1 MIEVF
6 NVSKSFK
13 IDEKRKLDVL
23 KNISFVL
30 PDNGMYFILG
40 KSGSGKST
48 LLNLLEGLEDLDS
61 GYININKKRISRRSL
76 EEKENIFKD
85 DIGIMFQHYNLI
97 SSLTVKENLD
107 LVKSIKGTKKEEK
120 LGYYLNKFKLDKL
133 IDKKVELLSGGEKQR
148 VALVRALINN
158 PSIIFADEPTGA
170 IDEENSIVIMDE
182 LKLISKD
189 KLVLIVTHDRSLVEK
204 YADGKII
211 LNDDKTYTLDNIY
224 ASIEEFK
231 KNNIENKEKVFINKK
246 SNNKFVFLN
255 KIFKRNM
262 FKNFTRNLL
271 SILALTFAFTF
282 IFTTFSIKSSLDN
295 LNKNLI
301 YQFEGYNIFNVSEVK
316 NSSINGSLLSIS
328 KKEKPNDYRIIDF
341 MKENETNYEMYDN
354 LNYFLSNNI
363 VKIDDKEYKNIVF
376 SPLFNLEKNE
386 VIVNRKFVEEYL
398 NSDFE
403 SAIRKELRLT
413 SNNKYEAFSNYYE
426 GEIEEDLKLDLTF
439 KIKDVKDEFYYLQTP
454 RVYYSYN
461 YLFQVLNLT
470 LAPNFTELEGA
481 RITYFDLLER
491 SENNDQINSY
501 SSLLVIDNV
510 YFEKFIDILNNKK
523 YEDYSLSITN
533 EAYTMSTS
541 FIDLTNILFI
551 GIDIFIILIIFSS
564 LFIIIFF
571 TIYSYLVNKKERAI
585 LLLLGSNDK
594 SIDFIYVLENIIN
607 MIFAF
612 IFSSLILNIVNNFIN
627 NIISSSLLI
636 NLTINIDIFNNII
649 IFLIGILLI
658 IFITLIPLKIS
669 KKNINLANEL
679 KEE

>member
-1 MIEVF
+1 MVEVF

-13 IDEKRKLDVL
+13 IDEKRKLNVL

-97 SSLTVKENLD
+97 SFLTVKENID
-107 LVKSIKGTKKEEK
+107 LVKSIKGCKNEEK
-120 LGYYLNKFKLDKL
+120 LEYYLHKFKLEKL
-133 IDKKVELLSGGEKQR
+133 INKKVDLLSGGEKQR

-158 PSIIFADEPTGA
+158 PPIIFADEPTGA
-170 IDEENSIVIMDE
+170 IDEENSLIIMDE

-189 KLVLIVTHDRSLVEK
+189 KLVLIVTHDQSIVNK
-204 YADGKII
+204 YANGKIT
-211 LNDDKTYTLDNIY
+211 LNDDKTFTLDNVY
-224 ASIEEFK
+224 SSIEEFK
-231 KNNIENKEKVFINKK
+231 KDKKDNKNKLTTK
-246 SNNKFVFLN
+246 KTTNKFFFLS
-255 KIFKRNM
+255 KIFKRNI
-262 FKNFTRNLL
+262 FKNITRNIL
-271 SILALTFAFTF
+271 STLALAFAFTF
-282 IFTTFSIKSSLDN
+282 IFTTFSIKTSLDN
-295 LNKNLI
+295 FNKNLI

-328 KKEKPNDYRIIDF
+328 KKEKPQDYALIDF
-341 MKENETNYEMYDN
+341 MKENEINYEIYDN

-363 VKIDDKEYKNIVF
+363 VNFNNNEYKNIVF
-376 SPLFNLEKNE
+376 SPLFKLENNE
-386 VIVNRKFVEEYL
+386 VIVNRKFVEEYFDS
-398 NSDFE
+398 NFID
-403 SAIRKELRLT
+403 IIGKELKMT

-426 GEIEEDLKLDLTF
+426 GEIEENLKLDLTF
-439 KIKDVKDEFYYLQTP
+439 KIKEVKDEFYYLQTP

-461 YLFQVLNLT
+461 YLFQILNLT

-481 RITYFDLLER
+481 RISYYDLLER
-491 SENNDQINSY
+491 SEVNDQINSY
-501 SSLLVIDNV
+501 SSLIVIDKV
-510 YFEKFIDILNNKK
+510 YFHNFIDILDSKK
-523 YEDYSLSITN
+523 YEDFSLSIAN

-564 LFIIIFF
+564 IFIIVFL

-594 SIDFIYVLENIIN
+594 SIDFIYILENILN
-607 MIFAF
+607 MLFGF
-612 IFSSLILNIVNNFIN
+612 TFSLLILSTVTGFIN
-627 NIISSSLLI
+627 NIVSSTLLI
-636 NLTINIDIFNNII
+636 NLTINIDIFNNLI
-649 IFLIGILLI
+649 IFLVGILLI
-658 IFITLIPLKIS
+658 ICTTLIPLRIS
-669 KKNINLANEL
+669 KKSIKLANEL

>member
-76 EEKENIFKD
+76 EEKENIFKE

-97 SSLTVKENLD
+97 SSITVKENID
-107 LVKSIKGTKKEEK
+107 LVKSIKGCKNEEK
-120 LGYYLNKFKLDKL
+120 LEYYLHKFKLEKL
-133 IDKKVELLSGGEKQR
+133 INKKVVLLSGGEKQR

-158 PSIIFADEPTGA
+158 PPIIFADEPTGA
-170 IDEENSIVIMDE
+170 IDEENSSIIMDE

-189 KLVLIVTHDRSLVEK
+189 KLVLIVTHDQSIVNK
-204 YADGKII
+204 YADGKIT
-211 LNDDKTYTLDNIY
+211 LNDDKTFTLDNVY
-224 ASIEEFK
+224 SSIEEYK
-231 KNNIENKEKVFINKK
+231 KDKKDNKNKLNTK
-246 SNNKFVFLN
+246 KTNNKFVFLS
-255 KIFKRNM
+255 KIFKRNI
-262 FKNFTRNLL
+262 FKNITRNIL
-271 SILALTFAFTF
+271 STLALAFAFTF
-282 IFTTFSIKSSLDN
+282 IFTTFSIKTSLNDF
-295 LNKNLI
+295 NKNLI
-301 YQFEGYNIFNVSEVK
+301 YQFEGYNIFSVSEVK

-328 KKEKPNDYRIIDF
+328 KKEKPQDYALIDF
-341 MKENETNYEMYDN
+341 MKENEINYEIYDN

-363 VKIDDKEYKNIVF
+363 VNFNDNEYKNIVF
-376 SPLFNLEKNE
+376 SPLFNLESNE
-386 VIVNRKFVEEYL
+386 VIVNRKFVEEYFDS
-398 NSDFE
+398 NFTD
-403 SAIRKELRLT
+403 IIGKELKMT

-426 GEIEEDLKLDLTF
+426 GEIEENLKLDLTF
-439 KIKDVKDEFYYLQTP
+439 KVREVKDEFYYLQTP

-461 YLFQVLNLT
+461 YLFQILNLT
-470 LAPNFTELEGA
+470 LAPNFTEFEGV
-481 RITYFDLLER
+481 RISYYDLLER
-491 SENNDQINSY
+491 SESNDRINSY
-501 SSLLVIDNV
+501 SSLIVIDKV
-510 YFEKFIDILNNKK
+510 YFHNFIDILDSKK
-523 YEDYSLSITN
+523 HEDFSLSITN

-541 FIDLTNILFI
+541 FIDLTNVLFI
-551 GIDIFIILIIFSS
+551 GIDVFIILIVFSS
-564 LFIIIFF
+564 IFIIVFL

-594 SIDFIYVLENIIN
+594 SIDFIYILENILN
-607 MIFAF
+607 MLFGF
-612 IFSSLILNIVNNFIN
+612 IFSLLILSTVTGFIN

-636 NLTINIDIFNNII
+636 NLTINIDIFNNLI
-649 IFLIGILLI
+649 IFLIGMVLI
-658 IFITLIPLKIS
+658 ICTTLIPLRIS
-669 KKNINLANEL
+669 KKSIKLANEL

>member
-76 EEKENIFKD
+76 EEKENIFKE

-97 SSLTVKENLD
+97 SSITVKENID
-107 LVKSIKGTKKEEK
+107 LVKSIKGCKNEEK
-120 LGYYLNKFKLDKL
+120 LEYYLHKFKLEKL
-133 IDKKVELLSGGEKQR
+133 INKKVDLLSGGEKQR

-158 PSIIFADEPTGA
+158 PPIIFADEPTGA
-170 IDEENSIVIMDE
+170 IDEENSSIIMDE

-189 KLVLIVTHDRSLVEK
+189 KLVLIVTHDQSIVNK
-204 YADGKII
+204 YADGKIT
-211 LNDDKTYTLDNIY
+211 LNDDKTFTLDNVY
-224 ASIEEFK
+224 SSIEEYK
-231 KNNIENKEKVFINKK
+231 KDKKDNKNKLNTK
-246 SNNKFVFLN
+246 KTNNKFVFLS
-255 KIFKRNM
+255 KIFKRNI
-262 FKNFTRNLL
+262 FKNITRNIL
-271 SILALTFAFTF
+271 STLALAFAFTF
-282 IFTTFSIKSSLDN
+282 IFTTFSIKTSLNDF
-295 LNKNLI
+295 NKNLI
-301 YQFEGYNIFNVSEVK
+301 YQFEGYNIFSVSEVK

-328 KKEKPNDYRIIDF
+328 KKEKPQDYALIDF
-341 MKENETNYEMYDN
+341 MKENEINYEIYDN

-363 VKIDDKEYKNIVF
+363 VNFNDNEYKNIVF
-376 SPLFNLEKNE
+376 SPLFNLESNE
-386 VIVNRKFVEEYL
+386 VIVNRKFVEEYFHS
-398 NSDFE
+398 NFTD
-403 SAIRKELRLT
+403 IIGKELKMT

-426 GEIEEDLKLDLTF
+426 GEIEENLKLDLTF
-439 KIKDVKDEFYYLQTP
+439 KVREVKDEFYYLQTP

-461 YLFQVLNLT
+461 YLFQILNLT

-481 RITYFDLLER
+481 RISYYDLLER
-491 SENNDQINSY
+491 SESNDRINSY
-501 SSLLVIDNV
+501 SSLIVIDKV
-510 YFEKFIDILNNKK
+510 YFHNFIDILDSKK
-523 YEDYSLSITN
+523 YEDFSLSITN

-541 FIDLTNILFI
+541 FIDLTNVLFI
-551 GIDIFIILIIFSS
+551 GIDIFIILIVFSS
-564 LFIIIFF
+564 IFIIVFL

-594 SIDFIYVLENIIN
+594 SIDFIYILENILN
-607 MIFAF
+607 MLFGF
-612 IFSSLILNIVNNFIN
+612 IFSLLILSKVTGFIN

-636 NLTINIDIFNNII
+636 NLTINIDIFNNLI
-649 IFLIGILLI
+649 IFLIGMVLI
-658 IFITLIPLKIS
+658 ICTTLIPLRIS
-669 KKNINLANEL
+669 KKSIKLANEL

>member
-30 PDNGMYFILG
+30 PDTGMYFILG

-76 EEKENIFKD
+76 EEKENIFKE

-97 SSLTVKENLD
+97 SSITVKENID
-107 LVKSIKGTKKEEK
+107 LVKSIKGCKNEEK
-120 LGYYLNKFKLDKL
+120 LEYYLNKFKLEKL
-133 IDKKVELLSGGEKQR
+133 INKKVDLLSGGEKQR

-158 PSIIFADEPTGA
+158 PPIIFADEPTGA
-170 IDEENSIVIMDE
+170 IDKENSSIIMDE

-189 KLVLIVTHDRSLVEK
+189 KLVLIVTHDQSIVNK
-204 YADGKII
+204 YADGKIT
-211 LNDDKTYTLDNIY
+211 LNDDKTFTLDNVY
-224 ASIEEFK
+224 SSIEEYK
-231 KNNIENKEKVFINKK
+231 KDKKDNKNKLNTK
-246 SNNKFVFLN
+246 KTNNKFVFLS
-255 KIFKRNM
+255 KIFKRNI
-262 FKNFTRNLL
+262 FKNITRNIL
-271 SILALTFAFTF
+271 STLALAFAFTF
-282 IFTTFSIKSSLDN
+282 IFTTFSIKTSLNDF
-295 LNKNLI
+295 NKNLI
-301 YQFEGYNIFNVSEVK
+301 YQFEGYNIFSVSEVK

-328 KKEKPNDYRIIDF
+328 KKEKPQDYALIDF
-341 MKENETNYEMYDN
+341 MKENEINYEIYDN

-363 VKIDDKEYKNIVF
+363 VSFNDNEYKNIVF
-376 SPLFNLEKNE
+376 SPLFNLESNE
-386 VIVNRKFVEEYL
+386 VIVNRKFVEEYFDS
-398 NSDFE
+398 NFTD
-403 SAIRKELRLT
+403 IIGKELKMT

-426 GEIEEDLKLDLTF
+426 GEIEENLKLDLTF
-439 KIKDVKDEFYYLQTP
+439 KVREVKDEFYYLQTP

-461 YLFQVLNLT
+461 YLFQILNLT

-481 RITYFDLLER
+481 RISYYDLLER
-491 SENNDQINSY
+491 SESNDQINSY
-501 SSLLVIDNV
+501 SSLIVIDKV
-510 YFEKFIDILNNKK
+510 YFHNFIDILDIKK
-523 YEDYSLSITN
+523 YEDFSLSITN

-541 FIDLTNILFI
+541 FIDLTNVLFI
-551 GIDIFIILIIFSS
+551 GTDVFIILIVFSS
-564 LFIIIFF
+564 IFIIVFL

-594 SIDFIYVLENIIN
+594 SIDFIYILENILN
-607 MIFAF
+607 MLFGF
-612 IFSSLILNIVNNFIN
+612 IFSLLILSTVTGFIN

-636 NLTINIDIFNNII
+636 NLTITIDIFNNLI
-649 IFLIGILLI
+649 IFLIGMVLI
-658 IFITLIPLKIS
+658 ISTTLIPLRIS
-669 KKNINLANEL
+669 KKSIKLANEL